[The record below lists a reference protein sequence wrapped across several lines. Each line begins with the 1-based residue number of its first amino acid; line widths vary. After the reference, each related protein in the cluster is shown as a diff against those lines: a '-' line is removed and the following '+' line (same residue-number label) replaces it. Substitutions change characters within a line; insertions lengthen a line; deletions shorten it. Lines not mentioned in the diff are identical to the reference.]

1 MFLPLKSLIH
11 FSLLGAEKDCD
22 EMNSKHNN
30 VTFFIVLVGLEA
42 SYSHDVTFEIFKITG
57 LHSRI

>member
-1 MFLPLKSLIH
+1 MFLPLKSFIH

-30 VTFFIVLVGLEA
+30 VTFFIG
-42 SYSHDVTFEIFKITG
+42 
-57 LHSRI
+57 

>member
-11 FSLLGAEKDCD
+11 FSLLGAEKDCN
-22 EMNSKHNN
+22 EMNSKQYN
-30 VTFFIVLVGLEA
+30 VTFFIGWFGLEA
-42 SYSHDVTFEIFKITG
+42 SYSHNSAFEIFEITG